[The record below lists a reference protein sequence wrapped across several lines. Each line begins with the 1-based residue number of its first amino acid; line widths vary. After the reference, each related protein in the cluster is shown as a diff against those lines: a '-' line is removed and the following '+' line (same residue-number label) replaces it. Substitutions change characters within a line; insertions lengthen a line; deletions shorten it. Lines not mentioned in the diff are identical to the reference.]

1 MGGPQAMTQPP
12 PPGSWP
18 PPRPVGPPPMP
29 APLGQRPPQG
39 PPPPYGMPPQGP
51 PPAQYAQYGS
61 PPPPGQVMPPPQPSW
76 GTPPGGYAPYPMG
89 PPLPRKNNGPMIAL
103 ILGGVVVLGLAA
115 VGVFAATLSS
125 KVKDTGYS
133 NYTTYSPTF
142 GAPTT
147 TDAPTTTTAPSR
159 AMPSR
164 TPSTP
169 ATPAGPKAVY
179 ALADHPFLKA
189 NFGANTIPGCALPA
203 MDYSP
208 AGQDRFL
215 RAALPCIE
223 SMWKPALQA
232 ANLPYQPVELHI
244 VTETAQYPCGTVR
257 PDQTA
262 RYCQGGIYWTAN
274 AYAAERNPNNPNHPG
289 KYLGQLAHEYGHH
302 LQWLTGM
309 LKASDRAQYD
319 AGGWDTPKGLDLN
332 RRMELQATCFGGMT
346 LAPLSHG
353 AIPIDVIRVGLTDAG
368 NRGDY
373 DIYPTKDHGTPQN
386 NANWVDRGYR
396 SNKASECNTWAADP
410 ASVS

>member
-1 MGGPQAMTQPP
+1 M
-12 PPGSWP
+12 P
-18 PPRPVGPPPMP
+18 PPR
-29 APLGQRPPQG
+29 
-39 PPPPYGMPPQGP
+39 
-51 PPAQYAQYGS
+51 
-61 PPPPGQVMPPPQPSW
+61 
-76 GTPPGGYAPYPMG
+76 
-89 PPLPRKNNGPMIAL
+89 RKSNGPMIAL
-103 ILGGVVVLGLAA
+103 ILGGVVILGLGAI
-115 VGVFAATLSS
+115 GVFAATLNN
-125 KVKDTGYS
+125 KVKDAGYS
-133 NYTTYSPTF
+133 NYTTYSPTLTN
-142 GAPTT
+142 PTT
-147 TDAPTTTTAPSR
+147 SDATTTTTTPSR
-159 AMPSR
+159 PSASR
-164 TPSTP
+164 TPSSSP

-189 NFGANTIPGCALPA
+189 NFGANTINGCGLPA

-244 VTETAQYPCGTVR
+244 VTETVQYPCGTVR
-257 PDQTA
+257 PDSTA

-302 LQWLTGM
+302 IQWLTGM

-332 RRMELQATCFGGMT
+332 RRMELQATCFGGMS

-353 AIPIDVIRVGLTDAG
+353 AVPMDVIRVGLSDAG

-386 NANWVDRGYR
+386 NATWVDRGYK

-410 ASVS
+410 GSVS

>member
-1 MGGPQAMTQPP
+1 
-12 PPGSWP
+12 
-18 PPRPVGPPPMP
+18 
-29 APLGQRPPQG
+29 
-39 PPPPYGMPPQGP
+39 
-51 PPAQYAQYGS
+51 
-61 PPPPGQVMPPPQPSW
+61 MPPPQPYW
-76 GTPPGGYAPYPMG
+76 GPQPNGYGPYGQYPPM
-89 PPLPRKNNGPMIAL
+89 PPRRRNGPIIAL
-103 ILGGVVVLGLAA
+103 VLGGVVLLGLGA
-115 VGVFAATLSS
+115 VGVFAATLNR
-125 KVKDTGYS
+125 KVEDAGYS
-133 NYTTYSPTF
+133 AYTTHSPTF
-142 GAPTT
+142 TPS
-147 TDAPTTTTAPSR
+147 TTAEDPATTS
-159 AMPSR
+159 AAPSR
-164 TPSTP
+164 TPTTRTP
-169 ATPAGPKAVY
+169 TSQPAQVGPKAVY
-179 ALADHPFLKA
+179 ALADHPFLKP
-189 NFGANTIPGCALPA
+189 NIGANTISGCPLPG

-208 AGQDRFL
+208 AGQDSFL

-223 SMWKPALQA
+223 NMWKPALQA

-244 VTETAQYPCGTVR
+244 VTETLQYPCGTVR

-302 LQWLTGM
+302 IQWLTGM

-353 AIPIDVIRVGLTDAG
+353 AVPMDVIRVGLSDAG

-386 NANWVDRGYR
+386 NAAWVDRGYR
-396 SNKASECNTWAADP
+396 SNKASDCNTWAADP
-410 ASVS
+410 GSVS

>member
-1 MGGPQAMTQPP
+1 
-12 PPGSWP
+12 
-18 PPRPVGPPPMP
+18 
-29 APLGQRPPQG
+29 
-39 PPPPYGMPPQGP
+39 
-51 PPAQYAQYGS
+51 
-61 PPPPGQVMPPPQPSW
+61 MPPPQPYW
-76 GTPPGGYAPYPMG
+76 GGRPNGYGQYPPM
-89 PPLPRKNNGPMIAL
+89 PPRRGNGPIVAL
-103 ILGGVVVLGLAA
+103 VLGGVVILALGA
-115 VGVFAATLSS
+115 VGVFAATLSNR
-125 KVKDTGYS
+125 VEDAGYA

-142 GAPTT
+142 
-147 TDAPTTTTAPSR
+147 APTTTTEAPATTSAPPSLTPSR
-159 AMPSR
+159 P
-164 TPSTP
+164 PSTQQQ
-169 ATPAGPKAVY
+169 TPVGPKAVY
-179 ALADHPFLKA
+179 ALADHPFLKP
-189 NFGANTIPGCALPA
+189 NIGANTISGCALPS

-223 SMWKPALQA
+223 NMWKPALNA

-244 VTETAQYPCGTVR
+244 VTETLQYPCGTVR

-302 LQWLTGM
+302 IQWLTGI

-353 AIPIDVIRVGLTDAG
+353 AVPMDVIRVGLSDAG

-386 NANWVDRGYR
+386 NAAWVDRGYR
-396 SNKASECNTWAADP
+396 SNKASDCNTWAADP
-410 ASVS
+410 GSVS

>member
-1 MGGPQAMTQPP
+1 MTQPP
-12 PPGSWP
+12 PPGNWP

-51 PPAQYAQYGS
+51 PPGYYGP

-76 GTPPGGYAPYPMG
+76 GPPPGYGPYPPM
-89 PPLPRKNNGPMIAL
+89 PPRRRSNGPMIAL
-103 ILGGVVVLGLAA
+103 ILGGVVVLGLGA
-115 VGVFAATLSS
+115 VGVFAATLN
-125 KVKDTGYS
+125 KKIEDAGYS

-142 GAPTT
+142 TLPTT
-147 TDAPTTTTAPSR
+147 TEAPPTTSSAPR
-159 AMPSR
+159 APASR
-164 TPSTP
+164 TPSAP

-179 ALADHPFLKA
+179 ALADHPFLKPG
-189 NFGANTIPGCALPA
+189 FGANTISGCALPP

-223 SMWKPALQA
+223 SMWKPALNA
-232 ANLPYQPVELHI
+232 ANLPYQPVELHVI
-244 VTETAQYPCGTVR
+244 TETAQYPCGTVR

-302 LQWLTGM
+302 IQWLTGM

-332 RRMELQATCFGGMT
+332 RRMELQATCFGGMS

-353 AIPIDVIRVGLTDAG
+353 AIPIEVIRVALTDAG

-386 NANWVDRGYR
+386 NAIWVDRGYK
-396 SNKASECNTWAADP
+396 SNKASDCNTWAADP
-410 ASVS
+410 GAVS

>member
-1 MGGPQAMTQPP
+1 MTQPP
-12 PPGSWP
+12 PPGNWP

-39 PPPPYGMPPQGP
+39 PPPQYGMPPQGP
-51 PPAQYAQYGS
+51 PPPQYG
-61 PPPPGQVMPPPQPSW
+61 PPPGQYGPPPGTVMPPPQPSW
-76 GTPPGGYAPYPMG
+76 GAPPGGYAPYPVM
-89 PPLPRKNNGPMIAL
+89 PPPRRKSNGPIIAL
-103 ILGGVVVLGLAA
+103 ILGGVVILGLGA
-115 VGVFAATLSS
+115 VGVFAATLNS
-125 KVKDTGYS
+125 KVKDAGFQ
-133 NYTTYSPTF
+133 NYTTYSPTL
-142 GAPTT
+142 G
-147 TDAPTTTTAPSR
+147 DTTTTETTTATTTTSSR
-159 AMPSR
+159 ASGSR

-179 ALADHPFLKA
+179 ALADHPFLKP
-189 NFGANTIPGCALPA
+189 NFGANNINGCPLPA

-208 AGQDRFL
+208 QGQDTFL

-223 SMWKPALQA
+223 SMWKPALAA

-244 VTETAQYPCGTVR
+244 VTEQMQYPCGTVR
-257 PDQTA
+257 PDSTA

-302 LQWLTGM
+302 IQWLTGM

-332 RRMELQATCFGGMT
+332 RRMELQATCFGGMS

-373 DIYPTKDHGTPQN
+373 DIYPTKDHGTPEN
-386 NANWVDRGYR
+386 NAAWVDRGYR
-396 SNKASECNTWAADP
+396 SNKASECNTWAAD
-410 ASVS
+410 AGSVS

>member
-1 MGGPQAMTQPP
+1 MTQPP

-39 PPPPYGMPPQGP
+39 PPPPPYGMPPQGP
-51 PPAQYAQYGS
+51 PPQQYGQFGP
-61 PPPPGQVMPPPQPSW
+61 PPPPGQVMPPPHPAW
-76 GTPPGGYAPYPMG
+76 GPPPPHGYAPYPAG
-89 PPLPRKNNGPMIAL
+89 PPPRRRSSGPIVAL
-103 ILGGVVVLGLAA
+103 VLGGVVVLGLGAI
-115 VGVFAATLSS
+115 GLFAATLNS

-133 NYTTYSPTF
+133 GYTTYSPTF
-142 GAPTT
+142 TAPTT
-147 TDAPTTTTAPSR
+147 TDGKTAATTTPSR
-159 AMPSR
+159 PSASR
-164 TPSTP
+164 AP
-169 ATPAGPKAVY
+169 ASQPAQVGPKAVY
-179 ALADHPFLKA
+179 ALADHPFLKP
-189 NFGANTIPGCALPA
+189 NIGANTIGGCPLPG

-223 SMWKPALQA
+223 NMWKPALQA

-244 VTETAQYPCGTVR
+244 VTETMQYPCGTVR

-289 KYLGQLAHEYGHH
+289 KYLGQLSHEYGHH

-346 LAPLSHG
+346 LAPLSRG
-353 AIPIDVIRVGLTDAG
+353 AVPMDVIRVGLTDAG

-386 NANWVDRGYR
+386 NAAWVDRGYR
-396 SNKASECNTWAADP
+396 SNKASDCNTWAADP
-410 ASVS
+410 GSVS

>member
-1 MGGPQAMTQPP
+1 MTQPP

-29 APLGQRPPQG
+29 APLGQQRPPQG
-39 PPPPYGMPPQGP
+39 PPPPPYGAPPPQGP
-51 PPAQYAQYGS
+51 PPGQYGHYG
-61 PPPPGQVMPPPQPSW
+61 PPPPGQVMPPPQPTW
-76 GTPPGGYAPYPMG
+76 GAPPNGYAPYPVM
-89 PPLPRKNNGPMIAL
+89 PPPRRKNNGPVVAL
-103 ILGGVVVLGLAA
+103 ILGGVVILGLGA
-115 VGVFAATLSS
+115 VGVFAATLNS
-125 KVKDTGYS
+125 KFKDTGYS
-133 NYTTYSPTF
+133 NYTTYSPTLTA
-142 GAPTT
+142 APTT
-147 TDAPTTTTAPSR
+147 TEATTTTTTPSR
-159 AMPSR
+159 PSASR
-164 TPSTP
+164 TQTSQP
-169 ATPAGPKAVY
+169 AQAGPKAVY
-179 ALADHPFLKA
+179 TLADHPFLKPA
-189 NFGANTIPGCALPA
+189 FGANTISGCPLPA

-232 ANLPYQPVELHI
+232 ANLPYQPVELHV
-244 VTETAQYPCGTVR
+244 VTETSQYPCGTVR

-302 LQWLTGM
+302 IQWLTGM

-353 AIPIDVIRVGLTDAG
+353 AVPMDVIRVGLTDAG

-373 DIYPTKDHGTPQN
+373 DIYPTKDHGTPEN
-386 NANWVDRGYR
+386 NATWVDRGYK

-410 ASVS
+410 GSVS